1 MTKYNDYWEYMNYY
15 FELAHALHRN
25 PIPPL
30 YNTEDTDTMKTGSIN
45 YDY

>member
-1 MTKYNDYWEYMNYY
+1 MRVTKLNDYWEYQDYY

-30 YNTEDTDTMKTGSIN
+30 YLEGITLLGEVNH
-45 YDY
+45 DY